1 MYRMFLI
8 WKKVYF
14 FSIYV
19 DIKCDIV
26 IYIVIFLKMDFLSL
40 KFFNNDKILVIIDFK
55 IYEIIII

>member
-1 MYRMFLI
+1 MFLI

-26 IYIVIFLKMDFLSL
+26 IYIVIFLKMDFFSL
-40 KFFNNDKILVIIDFK
+40 KFFNYD
-55 IYEIIII
+55 